1 MLRRRDARRS
11 LSDLLMIGAIGGL
24 LLGSGGSGIPP
35 EPDAEGGGDDQSP
48 THEQDALR
56 EDEERGEEGGRR

>member
-11 LSDLLMIGAIGGL
+11 LSDLLMIGAIGSL
-24 LLGSGGSGIPP
+24 LLTAGCSGMQP
-35 EPDAEGGGDDQSP
+35 EPDIEGGGDVQSP